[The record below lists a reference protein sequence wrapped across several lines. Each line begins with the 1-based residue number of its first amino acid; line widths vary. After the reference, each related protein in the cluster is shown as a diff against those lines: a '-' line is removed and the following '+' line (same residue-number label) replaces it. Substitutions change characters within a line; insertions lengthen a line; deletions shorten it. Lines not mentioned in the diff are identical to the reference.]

1 MIVVS
6 DTTPIHYLI
15 LIGAVESLKAL
26 FGRVIVPQAVFDE
39 LHKSGT
45 PPQVTAWIDL
55 RPDWIEIRQLSF
67 DLPDAAKSLGK
78 GEREAIA
85 LAVETSADAM
95 LTDDKKAIN
104 EAKRRNVPVITTLN
118 ILESAAAAD
127 LLDLPDAVDRLAQTN
142 FYLPSAEVIESL
154 LERDRQRKAA
164 QKIKPDFNSAY

>member
-15 LIGAVESLKAL
+15 LTGAAESLKAL
-26 FGRVIVPQAVFDE
+26 FGHVIVPQAVFDE

-45 PPQVTAWIDL
+45 PQQVTAWIDS
-55 RPDWIEIRQLSF
+55 RPDWIEIRQPSF

-85 LAVETSADAM
+85 LAVEVRADAM
-95 LTDDKKAIN
+95 LTDDKKAMN

-127 LLDLPDAVDRLAQTN
+127 LLDLPDAIDRLAQTN
-142 FYLPSAEVIESL
+142 FFFPSAEAIESL
-154 LERDRQRKAA
+154 LERNRQRKATR
-164 QKIKPDFNSAY
+164 QEKPE